1 MKWESSMTNGKF
13 IARSALVMFGLCA
26 TTSLAQAGDPESCKT
41 VRISDG
47 GWTDNTAINGLLVT
61 VLKGLGYQPK
71 VDLLAMPIALE
82 GLKNNDLDIWLDNW
96 MPSQTAEV
104 TPYLDEKTI
113 ESVAINLDGAGYG
126 PVVPQYVAD
135 AGVKDIK
142 DLGQHTDKFDGK
154 FYGIEPGNDG
164 NRIVQAK
171 LDDPANNLD
180 GWELVESSEQGML
193 AQVER
198 SMKAGEWVAFLAWT
212 PHPVMG
218 KLDLHYL
225 SGFEADGFGSATVH
239 TLTRANYTAGCPNV
253 GALLKNLKFSL
264 DMEGDIMEA
273 ILAGEDGEE
282 AAAKWLKA
290 SPASLA
296 GWLQDVTTFDGQNGL
311 TAVESSLGL

>member
-1 MKWESSMTNGKF
+1 MKNFKF
-13 IARSALVMFGLCA
+13 IARSALAMLGLFA
-26 TTSLAQAGDPESCKT
+26 TSSLAQAGDPESCKI

-61 VLKGLGYQPK
+61 VLKGLGYHPK

-82 GLKNNDLDIWLDNW
+82 GLRNNDLDIWLDNW

-104 TPYLDEKTI
+104 TPYLNEKTI

-126 PVVPQYVAD
+126 PVVPKYVAD
-135 AGVKDIK
+135 AGVKDLK
-142 DLGQHTDKFDGK
+142 DLGQHTDKFEGK

-171 LDDPANNLD
+171 LDDPANSLG

-198 SMKAGEWVAFLAWT
+198 SMKDGAWVAFLAWT

-239 TLTRANYTAGCPNV
+239 TLTRANYTADCPNV

-282 AAAKWLKA
+282 AAANWLKA

-296 GWLQDVTTFDGQNGL
+296 GWLKGVTTFDGQDGL
-311 TAVESSLGL
+311 IAVESSLGLKSN